1 MSLNTKLTLEQ
12 RGQALGSN
20 SVKGERRIW
29 GGGGGGVLLQSRP
42 LLNMAGLK

>member
-20 SVKGERRIW
+20 SVKGERRM
-29 GGGGGGVLLQSRP
+29 GGGGVLLQSRP

>member
-20 SVKGERRIW
+20 SVKGERRI
-29 GGGGGGVLLQSRP
+29 GGVLLQSRP

>member
-20 SVKGERRIW
+20 SVKGERRIL
-29 GGGGGGVLLQSRP
+29 GGGGFLLQSRP
-42 LLNMAGLK
+42 LFNMAGLK